1 MPFAPVLLP
10 RPLGSL
16 AGRSPAAL
24 LASLRKEGAG
34 ESVLPRRFPPRALGL
49 LRDGP
54 SPPVAPSE
62 EQLGGHRL
70 GRWY

>member
-1 MPFAPVLLP
+1 MPFAPVPLP